1 MAEQQ
6 IGLVAALRPWLSLP
20 AGALWSGVA
29 DKSRRHRAVLLLTFA
44 CSVAV
49 RLALSAGRSF
59 AALTILSL
67 VTEFFAAP
75 VTIIADSAVLAA
87 CSHEGEYGR
96 QRLWGAIGWGVC
108 SAVAGLLITHVGIY
122 AAFLGHA
129 ALALA
134 AAVPT
139 ALVPLGPLQA
149 RLDQQG
155 HQPLD
160 AGACDDGAA
169 SHGGCVAAG
178 KRGGVGVQASKRDVR
193 RFDSASEASLL
204 VGAGRAEPM
213 QVAQHAEAAQQLASR
228 DSSNSVAAGDA
239 CRHLRGQ
246 QQHIRRPEALGAVE
260 TTEEQ
265 AAAPLL
271 KPGSAAGGVGAS
283 ECQRPRVQFWGGVQQ
298 LLRTP
303 EAVLFFCQA
312 LLIGFGVG
320 NIEGYLFLYLDE
332 LGGSATLMGLSLSVT
347 CAAESAVFYFF
358 PVLLAALGI
367 QRCLHLVF
375 AGFVLRLGAY
385 FSLAW
390 WPSPWLVL
398 PVETLHG
405 LTFALAWAGAVG
417 QGSRARLLSWR
428 ARFAGTAAS
437 ARAASHKSACCFPCR
452 RCNAHPANSGAH
464 LSLCTAGT
472 AYCGRIAPPGLEST
486 VQSLFQGL
494 MFGMGHGLG
503 GLVGGAVYHS
513 LGAQAVYLAACAVL
527 LAGWAAC
534 TAVHAALGTRGLL
547 GTHAPAAVVELAAV

>member
-1 MAEQQ
+1 MLAAKLFYLFYFGCLSLILPYLPLYYRRRGLQEQQ

-239 CRHLRGQ
+239 YRHLRGQ

-405 LTFALAWAGAVG
+405 LTFALAWA
-417 QGSRARLLSWR
+417 
-428 ARFAGTAAS
+428 
-437 ARAASHKSACCFPCR
+437 
-452 RCNAHPANSGAH
+452 
-464 LSLCTAGT
+464 AGT